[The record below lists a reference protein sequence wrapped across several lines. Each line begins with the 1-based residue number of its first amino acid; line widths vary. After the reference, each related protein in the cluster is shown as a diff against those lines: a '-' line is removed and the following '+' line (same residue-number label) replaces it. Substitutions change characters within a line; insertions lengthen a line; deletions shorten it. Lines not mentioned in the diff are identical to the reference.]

1 MSQSGGPFDPYYQWL
16 GIPPE
21 EQPPNH
27 YRLLGL
33 RLFEDNSS
41 VIQTAADRQMVHLRT
56 FQTGPRA
63 TISQK
68 VLNEVST
75 ARVCLLSA
83 EKKAAYDAQLR
94 ATFAVP
100 PAPLPPQPPAAS
112 PASAP
117 QAETWQSQTAALPKP
132 SARRRATARRR
143 KSPAPL
149 ISVVLLL
156 TAAAIAAGWYFFVFE
171 PSRHAYLTLKWPQ
184 AERSQAQL
192 QIDGRTWD
200 WALDVVQQNDE
211 EIVLRSEPGAHQVQI
226 ERTGYRPIAESVE
239 LEAGITTDLVV
250 TFVKEQGLGFLT
262 LRWPEANRSGVE
274 LELNGELCDWASR
287 AASQDEEEIR
297 IPLATGEYTLR
308 MKRAEQIVLE
318 RVFTIKPGKLVSVA
332 TLPTLGRLVL
342 RWPEAYRE
350 GATLQLDGQAVDLA
364 GSDVIARPESIELT
378 LPQDEHTVHVVL
390 PDGRIIDQKCEIL
403 ATRRTEVDIAKKIS
417 EPIRVV
423 LQWPVA
429 ERQDAVLDVDAQ
441 PVALTA
447 DNVRS
452 DDQQVTIELPA
463 GEHTIKIVR
472 PDGSVFQTR
481 VDGTQPQ
488 AKLAVTWGEPPSTA
502 PGAEQLQ
509 TLLEEFRTEY
519 KTWEEYTAWD
529 SEKGA
534 EKKRD
539 LGRVWLAK
547 MESEGADL
555 DAKSAKQFAYYD
567 EVIHRAVELEEFV
580 QAHAAL
586 TGAVGAEL
594 FAGADR
600 QERADLI
607 WNGALKATQL
617 DDLLD
622 FLRASRSSGRKLT
635 EQEQTT
641 VAARIT
647 DSPQITTDF
656 ATLGDRVQELQQ
668 ADVLSAGT
676 ACTTLVALYVK
687 AAEAAPETTTRL
699 GLDLGERMLALAPL
713 VLESDLPDA
722 GARIGEL
729 IQALNLLRRK
739 SFKDVGPDDAAR
751 GRLDKLAEGLKQLR
765 EWDAQFANVRA
776 ARKAI
781 ADGQGSPAE
790 QKLVGLWLLQMGRFV
805 EALPFLQAADDPGLF
820 AISGALP
827 TTGKELVARADLVE
841 SESKKRTYSR
851 RQEEALHAL
860 ARYLREAALKTTDDS
875 LPPAER
881 DALQKKL
888 SAADSERRE
897 LDNRRFPRGEWRDV
911 TDLLSVDEFRERVEQ
926 VEGGQWKL
934 REDGAI
940 VTAGKAPARL
950 DLPVILDGSY
960 SVRFACLRTAPGD
973 VVVHLPVADSSAIFT
988 LGAPTRTSGLQLV
1001 DGKKADDAANPTRI
1015 QRTELTVAA
1024 GKPMAVEIHVEV
1036 ERVDMQSP
1044 KRRKQTEGKDWVT
1057 INITVRGDK
1066 APVTRTISLA
1076 ATAFTPPK
1084 PNDAAVVSVGLT
1096 APPSATLFALQLMR
1110 R

>member
-27 YRLLGL
+27 YRLLGI

-63 TISQK
+63 AISQK
-68 VLNEVST
+68 VLNEVAA

-94 ATFAVP
+94 ATFTVP
-100 PAPLPPQPPAAS
+100 PAPLPPQPPAATADEGT
-112 PASAP
+112 PTEA
-117 QAETWQSQTAALPKP
+117 WQSPSEPLPKP
-132 SARRRATARRR
+132 TSRRRLAARGRR
-143 KSPAPL
+143 SPAPL
-149 ISVVLLL
+149 ISAALLL
-156 TAAAIAAGWYFFVFE
+156 TAAAVAAGWYFFVFE
-171 PSRHAYLTLKWPQ
+171 PSRHAYLKLKWPQ
-184 AERSQAQL
+184 AERNQAQL

-200 WALDVVQQNDE
+200 WALDVVDQNDD
-211 EIVLRSEPGAHQVQI
+211 EIVLRSEPGAHHVQI
-226 ERTGYRPIAESVE
+226 DRNGYRTVSQTVDLA
-239 LEAGITTDLVV
+239 AGISTDLVV
-250 TFVKEQGLGFLT
+250 TFVKEQSQGSLT
-262 LRWPEANRSGVE
+262 LRWPEANRQGVV
-274 LELNGELCDWASR
+274 LELNGEPCDWALRSV
-287 AASQDEEEIR
+287 SQDEEEIR
-297 IPLATGEYTLR
+297 IPLEAGEYTLR
-308 MKRAEQIVLE
+308 MKRGDQIVLE
-318 RVFTIKPGKLVSVA
+318 RVFTIKPGKLVSIA
-332 TLPTLGRLVL
+332 TLPTLGRLVM
-342 RWPEAYRE
+342 RWPEAYRD
-350 GATLQLDGQAVDLA
+350 GATLQLDGKAVDLA
-364 GSDVIARPESIELT
+364 GPQVIAHPESIELT
-378 LPQDEHTVHVVL
+378 VPQGEHVVHVVL
-390 PDGRIIDQKCEIL
+390 PDGRSMDHKCTIV
-403 ATRRTEVDIAKKIS
+403 ATRRTEVDITKTIS
-417 EPIRVV
+417 EPIRII
-423 LQWPVA
+423 LQWPIA
-429 ERQDAVLDVDAQ
+429 ERKDAVLDIDAQ
-441 PVALTA
+441 PLALTA
-447 DNVRS
+447 ENVRS

-463 GEHTIKIVR
+463 GEHAIKIVR

-481 VDGTQPQ
+481 VDGNQVEST
-488 AKLAVTWGEPPSTA
+488 LAVTWGEPPSTA
-502 PGAEQLQ
+502 PSAEQLQ
-509 TLLEEFRTEY
+509 SLLEEFRKEY

-529 SEKGA
+529 TEKTA
-534 EKKRD
+534 EKKRE

-600 QERADLI
+600 QAREDLI
-607 WNGALKATQL
+607 WNGALKATRL

-635 EQEQTT
+635 EQEQAN

-647 DSPQITTDF
+647 DSPQVTEDF
-656 ATLGDRVQELQQ
+656 AILGDRVQELQQ
-668 ADVLSAGT
+668 ADVLSAGA
-676 ACTTLVALYVK
+676 ACTTLVTLYVK
-687 AAEAAPETTTRL
+687 AAETAPETTTRL
-699 GLDLGERMLALAPL
+699 GLDLGERMLALAPI
-713 VLESDLPDA
+713 VFESDLPDA

-739 SFKDVGPDDAAR
+739 SFKDVGPDDAAS
-751 GRLDKLAEGLKQLR
+751 GRFDKLAEGLKRLR

-790 QKLVGLWLLQMGRFV
+790 HKLVGFWLLQMGRYA

-827 TTGKELVARADLVE
+827 TTGKELVARADAVE
-841 SESKKRTYSR
+841 LESKKRSYSR
-851 RQEEALHAL
+851 RQEEALLEL
-860 ARYLREAALKTTDDS
+860 ARFLREAALKTTDTS
-875 LPPAER
+875 LSPAER

-888 SAADSERRE
+888 SAAEGERRE

-911 TDLLSVDEFRERVEQ
+911 TDLLSADELRERVEQ

-940 VTAGKAPARL
+940 VTAGKTPARL

-960 SVRFACLRTAPGD
+960 SVRFACLRTTPGD
-973 VVVHLPVADSSAIFT
+973 VVVHLPIADSSAIFT

-1001 DGKKADDAANPTRI
+1001 DGKKADDAANLTRI
-1015 QRTELTVAA
+1015 PRTELTVAA

-1036 ERVDMQSP
+1036 ERVDVQSP

-1076 ATAFTPPK
+1076 ASAFSPPK

-1096 APPSATLFALQLMR
+1096 VPPGATLFPLQLMR